1 MKKENNFAFIDSNNL
16 YLAIKELG
24 WSLDYGWFRKYLKEK
39 YFVTKAY
46 MFIGFIERHK
56 DLYKSLQEKGYI
68 LIFKPTLVYKDG
80 STKGN
85 CDAELVLQAMIDF
98 KGYDKA
104 VLVTGDGDFFCL
116 VDYLIKQKKFEKLLV
131 PNQKKYSALLK
142 SVPSEYLAFVSD
154 LRKKVDYK
162 QSLRSSS
169 SMTRT
174 AGLKRKKP
182 HKDGT
187 L

>member
-1 MKKENNFAFIDSNNL
+1 MNRENNFAFIDSNNL
-16 YLAIKELG
+16 YLAIKDLG
-24 WSLDYGWFRKYLKEK
+24 WSLDYSHFRKYLKEK
-39 YFVTKAY
+39 YQVAKAY
-46 MFIGFIERHK
+46 MFIGFVEKHK

-85 CDAELVLQAMIDF
+85 CDAELVLQAMIDL

-116 VDYLIKQKKFEKLLV
+116 IDYLIKQRKFKKLLV

-142 SVPSEYLAFVSD
+142 SIPSEYLAFVSE
-154 LRKKVDYK
+154 LKNKVAYK

-174 AGLKRKKP
+174 AGLKKK
-182 HKDGT
+182 KT
-187 L
+187 S